1 LFFVFLIVVA
11 AAGIAFYLV
20 LIMREVPGAAEER
33 FGRLEALPRDL
44 GKWRVDEQSSETAAA
59 KARGLRREERFVLVE
74 KSGFF
79 VGSRLLHQVRYRSL
93 ETNEI
98 VRIEPD
104 QVVKRKRIR
113 N

>member
-1 LFFVFLIVVA
+1 VFFVFLIVVA

-33 FGRLEALPRDL
+33 FGRLEELPEDL
-44 GKWRVDEQSSETAAA
+44 GKWHVDEESPEGASARS
-59 KARGLRREERFVLVE
+59 RGLRREERLWLSE

-79 VGSRLLHQVRYRSL
+79 SGQRLLRQVRYRSA

-98 VRIEPD
+98 VRTEPD

-113 N
+113 S

>member
-1 LFFVFLIVVA
+1 MFFVFLIVVA
-11 AAGIAFYLV
+11 AAGIALYLL

-33 FGRLEALPRDL
+33 FGRLEALPADI
-44 GKWRVDEQSSETAAA
+44 GKWRVDEASEETAAA
-59 KARGLRREERFVLVE
+59 KARGLRREERFLLAE

-79 VGSRLLHQVRYRSL
+79 SGPRLLRQVRYRSI

-104 QVVKRKRIR
+104 RVVKRKRIR
-113 N
+113 D